1 MIQKFK
7 KQTINAVK
15 VASEIASTLVR
26 SVANTDVTN
35 ANIKTAAKPLAVIFD
50 LVI

>member
-15 VASEIASTLVR
+15 VASEIASTLV
-26 SVANTDVTN
+26 
-35 ANIKTAAKPLAVIFD
+35 LE
-50 LVI
+50 LVLPILT